1 MNHEPQLLARLEP
14 RRAQR
19 YRFGVWINTAAVWL
33 PHSIEDLCRRV
44 LSKSVPGF
52 VGGPRCLLLLLL
64 MLFLLPLLTA
74 CTNEKVRDRA
84 IAPDEGAAVPATDTV
99 PATVRGEELPG
110 RLLFVQQGRIWLWKG
125 REARPLLGDGTAW
138 QPTWSPDGMRI
149 AYVQRG
155 ESYSNVL
162 IADAQGQHLAKLTT
176 NESYLTSHS
185 HERIYDSQWAFYPTW
200 SPDSMR
206 VVMAAQYGPPY
217 GSPAVEHNLALY
229 AVPVAGGARQ
239 LLYADEN
246 AHCGPMAYAPD
257 SSTLVYVRAGT
268 SMQGQ
273 QQLYRLS
280 ISSGATA
287 PFPGVPTPSYD
298 PAFMPGGEW
307 LAFAAVVDSQTDIWA
322 LPGRAASGTNPTPVR
337 LTRMGKARAPAFA
350 PDGRSLAF
358 LAIPEGKSGFEL
370 WVANLQPGE
379 NGTLR
384 ASEPRQITHDMHLD
398 ADSGLSWTR

>member
-1 MNHEPQLLARLEP
+1 MQYQQRFFSTRLFSKETEHMTRDSRLSHFTPQNTRTD
-14 RRAQR
+14 RSR
-19 YRFGVWINTAAVWL
+19 Y
-33 PHSIEDLCRRV
+33 
-44 LSKSVPGF
+44 LS
-52 VGGPRCLLLLLL
+52 LLLLILL
-64 MLFLLPLLTA
+64 LLPTLIA
-74 CTNEKVRDRA
+74 CTNEDARDRA
-84 IAPDEGAAVPATDTV
+84 VAPDEFAAVPDTDTDQ
-99 PATVRGEELPG
+99 ATVRGEELPG
-110 RLLFVQQGRIWLWKG
+110 RLLFVQRGRIWLWEG

-176 NESYLTSHS
+176 NESYLASHS

-200 SPDSMR
+200 SPDNMR
-206 VVMAAQYGPPY
+206 IIMAAQYGPPF

-246 AHCGPMAYAPD
+246 AHCGSMAYAPD
-257 SSTLVYVRAGT
+257 GSTLVYVRAGA
-268 SMQGQ
+268 SIEGS

-287 PFPGVPTPSYD
+287 PFPAAPIPSYD
-298 PAFMPGGEW
+298 PVFMRSGEW
-307 LAFAAVVDSQTDIWA
+307 LAFTTTVDSQTDIWA
-322 LPGRAASGTNPTPVR
+322 LPGRSAAGTSPTPVR

-370 WVANLQPGE
+370 WVTNLQPGE

-384 ASEPRQITHDMHLD
+384 ASEPRQITRDMHLD